1 MPQNSQK
8 ITTIY
13 QIFTIAIFVCFS
25 FSSLYAKE
33 KIVLGLTG
41 TVFKD
46 DLKNFMDWEQY
57 LEQHIK
63 NIDVEI
69 RFSKTYAEMNS
80 LIKEN
85 KVDVAYVC
93 NSSYTKLN
101 KEKTGKLLAIPIFD
115 GSDQYYSYIIA
126 KKETPYQSLL
136 DFKGKIFAFTD
147 PESNSGATA
156 PSYYMLSLGNDPKTF
171 FRSFI
176 YTYEHGESIK
186 AVLEGFVDGA
196 SVDSIVYTRF
206 EQKHPEQIQKLKVV
220 QILGPFTNSP
230 IVVRSD
236 IPEKQFHALQEAF
249 VHMHLDPY
257 GKAILDKLSLSRF
270 DVPTNQDFS
279 NVAKML
285 EVIENRR

>member
-1 MPQNSQK
+1 MAQMYQK
-8 ITTIY
+8 LTSVC
-13 QIFTIAIFVCFS
+13 QKFTITVCLLACMS
-25 FSSLYAKE
+25 GLHAKE

-46 DLKNFMDWEQY
+46 DLKNFMDWEKY
-57 LEQHIK
+57 LEQK
-63 NIDVEI
+63 SDIDVEI

-115 GSDQYYSYIIA
+115 GSDQYYSYIIT
-126 KKETPYQSLL
+126 KKENPYDSIL

-147 PESNSGATA
+147 PESNSGYTA
-156 PSYYMLSLGNDPKTF
+156 PSYYMLSHDADPKTY
-171 FRSFI
+171 FRSYI

-186 AVLEGFVDGA
+186 AVLDGFVDGA
-196 SVDSIVYTRF
+196 SVDSIVYARF
-206 EQKHPEQIQKLKVV
+206 EQKYPKAITKLKIA

-230 IVVRSD
+230 IVVRSNL
-236 IPEKQFHALQEAF
+236 PSKQFRVLQEAF
-249 VHMHLDPY
+249 VKMHLDPY
-257 GKAILDKLSLSRF
+257 GKSILEKLSLSRF
-270 DVPTNQDFS
+270 DLPSDQDFT

-285 EVIENRR
+285 EVIESRR